1 MLKKYSK
8 DQILV
13 LIGACLAQCALLG
26 ILVNCVSVLL
36 AAIQGDL
43 GMAMT
48 RISAYHTLK
57 SLASAASAAFL
68 SALFFRMNK
77 GAFMGLCIG
86 GVVAGHLML
95 VLGADTWL
103 WWGSAIVIGVAFSTC
118 GICVPVI
125 LGQWFPKNAGF
136 ATGIALAFSG
146 IGGVL
151 FNPIAS
157 KLITAYGWQQA
168 IIIMSVITAAIGI
181 PGVALAFGKKPP
193 VWEDDDTPAAGKPA
207 RAVKAD
213 TDPALAKKLFPL
225 VQVALVC
232 GTIVVMFNNY
242 ISSYATGL
250 GYSLE
255 VGATMASMV
264 MAGNVLGKL
273 IFGAACDKFGV
284 WKSTQVN
291 FIVLAVA
298 MVCYLLLDSFLP
310 ALYLASLLFGSVYGI
325 NMIAISRG
333 CAEAY
338 GDEGAK
344 KYIGTHTGI
353 NSGLGAACSFL
364 VGPLYDATGSFSA
377 LLIINIAMLAISFC
391 SVAVIRKM
399 KKA

>member
-36 AAIQGDL
+36 AAVQNDL

-48 RISAYHTLK
+48 QISAYHTLK
-57 SLASAASAAFL
+57 SLACAASAAFL

-86 GVVAGHLML
+86 GVVLGHLML
-95 VLGADTWL
+95 VINPTGLM
-103 WWGSAIVIGVAFSTC
+103 WWASAVVIGVAYSTC
-118 GICVPVI
+118 GICVPVV

-136 ATGIALAFSG
+136 ATGVALAFSG

-157 KLITAYGWQQA
+157 KLITAYGWRSA
-168 IIIMSVITAAIGI
+168 IVIMSIITAAIAI
-181 PGVALAFGKKPP
+181 PGVVLAFGKKPP
-193 VWEDDDTPAAGKPA
+193 VYEEEAPAAAKKVQA
-207 RAVKAD
+207 QAETAAD
-213 TDPALAKKLFPL
+213 SSLAKKLFPL
-225 VQVALVC
+225 CQLALAS
-232 GTIVVMFNNY
+232 GTVVVMFYNY

-264 MAGNVLGKL
+264 MAGNVAGKL

-284 WKSTQVN
+284 WKSMQVN
-291 FIVLAVA
+291 FLVLVGS
-298 MVCYLLLDSFLP
+298 MLCFLLLDNFLP
-310 ALYLASLLFGSVYGI
+310 ALYLASLLLGSVYGI
-325 NMIAISRG
+325 NMIAVSRG
-333 CAEAY
+333 CVQAY
-338 GDEGAK
+338 GQEGSK
-344 KYIGTHTGI
+344 KYIGTHTSL
-353 NSGLGAACSFL
+353 NSALSTGCSFL

-377 LLIINIAMLAISFC
+377 LLIINIVMLAVSFV
-391 SVAVIRKM
+391 SVMAICKL

>member
-1 MLKKYSK
+1 MLKKFTK

-13 LIGACLAQCALLG
+13 LIGACLSQCALLG

-36 AAIQGDL
+36 AAVQNDM

-48 RISAYHTLK
+48 QISSYHTLK
-57 SLASAASAAFL
+57 SLATAASAAFL

-77 GAFMGLCIG
+77 GVFMGLCIG
-86 GVVAGHLML
+86 GVVLGHLLL
-95 VLGADTWL
+95 VINPTGIL
-103 WWGSAIVIGVAFSTC
+103 WWVSALVIGVSFSTC

-157 KLITAYGWQQA
+157 KLITAYGWRSA
-168 IIIMSVITAAIGI
+168 IVIMSIVTAAIAI
-181 PGVALAFGKKPP
+181 PGVVLAFGKKPP
-193 VWEDDDTPAAGKPA
+193 VTEEEAPAAAKQMQQSTRTG
-207 RAVKAD
+207 VD
-213 TDPALAKKLFPL
+213 ESLAKKLFPL
-225 VQVALVC
+225 CQLSLAS
-232 GTIVVMFNNY
+232 GTIVVMFYNY

-284 WKSTQVN
+284 WKSMQVN
-291 FIVLAVA
+291 FLVLVGS
-298 MVCYLLLDSFLP
+298 MLCFLLLDNMLP
-310 ALYLASLLFGSVYGI
+310 ALYLASLLLGSVYGI
-325 NMIAISRG
+325 NMIAVSRG
-333 CAEAY
+333 CVQAY
-338 GDEGAK
+338 GQEGSK
-344 KYIGTHTGI
+344 KYIGTHTAI
-353 NSGLGAACSFL
+353 NSGLGTACSFL
-364 VGPLYDATGSFSA
+364 VGPLYDATGSFTA
-377 LLIINIAMLAISFC
+377 LLIINVVMLVLSFT
-391 SVAVIRKM
+391 SVTAIRKLT
-399 KKA
+399 KA